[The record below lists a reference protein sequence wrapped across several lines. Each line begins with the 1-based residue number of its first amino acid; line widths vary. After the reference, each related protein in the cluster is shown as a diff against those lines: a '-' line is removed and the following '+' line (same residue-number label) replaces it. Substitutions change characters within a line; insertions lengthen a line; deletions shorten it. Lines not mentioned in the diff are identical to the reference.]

1 MNKFSLNLRGAMEA
15 HQTSNLGV
23 LSSSLSE
30 DVFILSVA
38 RETLMNIFIKND
50 RNKMSMKNRKKLMIS
65 IVSDLYSKDKKGE
78 KFKKRYKRFYK
89 SYIFKRNRRKLRKS
103 RVNFF

>member
-30 DVFILSVA
+30 DVFILSV
-38 RETLMNIFIKND
+38 L
-50 RNKMSMKNRKKLMIS
+50 L
-65 IVSDLYSKDKKGE
+65 
-78 KFKKRYKRFYK
+78 
-89 SYIFKRNRRKLRKS
+89 
-103 RVNFF
+103 

>member
-30 DVFILSVA
+30 DVFIVA
-38 RETLMNIFIKND
+38 AARDFLF
-50 RNKMSMKNRKKLMIS
+50 KMILYKRKKI
-65 IVSDLYSKDKKGE
+65 KQ
-78 KFKKRYKRFYK
+78 
-89 SYIFKRNRRKLRKS
+89 N
-103 RVNFF
+103 

>member
-30 DVFILSVA
+30 DVFILNKLNTMRSQSHEA
-38 RETLMNIFIKND
+38 PTESRRSKETK
-50 RNKMSMKNRKKLMIS
+50 
-65 IVSDLYSKDKKGE
+65 
-78 KFKKRYKRFYK
+78 
-89 SYIFKRNRRKLRKS
+89 
-103 RVNFF
+103 

>member
-30 DVFILSVA
+30 DVFILSA
-38 RETLMNIFIKND
+38 ASERDTKD
-50 RNKMSMKNRKKLMIS
+50 S
-65 IVSDLYSKDKKGE
+65 IRVIYLKGTEENSE
-78 KFKKRYKRFYK
+78 K
-89 SYIFKRNRRKLRKS
+89 
-103 RVNFF
+103 VE

>member
-30 DVFILSVA
+30 DVFMIFSIYKEVILS
-38 RETLMNIFIKND
+38 ND
-50 RNKMSMKNRKKLMIS
+50 
-65 IVSDLYSKDKKGE
+65 D
-78 KFKKRYKRFYK
+78 
-89 SYIFKRNRRKLRKS
+89 
-103 RVNFF
+103 